1 MSLDEMTVTIPLDRY
16 EELLDTETRG
26 TVLRG
31 YVKRNNYVEREEI
44 MRILGYPEEAEK
56 IRALKE
62 KERQEYSLHDVVDG
76 VIEDAG
82 TD

>member
-1 MSLDEMTVTIPLDRY
+1 MSLNEMTVTIPLYRY

-44 MRILGYPEEAEK
+44 MRILGDPEEAEK
-56 IRALKE
+56 IGALEEKKRAECTDLFNKINRE
-62 KERQEYSLHDVVDG
+62 K
-76 VIEDAG
+76 
-82 TD
+82 